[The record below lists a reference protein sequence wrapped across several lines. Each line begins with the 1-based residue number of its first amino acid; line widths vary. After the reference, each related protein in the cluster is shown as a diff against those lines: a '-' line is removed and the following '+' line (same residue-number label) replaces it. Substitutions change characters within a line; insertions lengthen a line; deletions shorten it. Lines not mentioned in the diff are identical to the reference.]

1 MLKNNKL
8 LYILPEMSFTAT
20 VGETPKQDYYFV
32 QTFHQING
40 EFMRD
45 ENFIHESLKK
55 LFERVEEAQYTL
67 VLPDFLFTDTIVNVP
82 ETDDVK
88 IAQYLRDQLLPR
100 IEVSTFSH
108 ETRTSVLLQR
118 KTTAKVQLSAFE
130 KELAASLKL
139 AIGSRDITID
149 EIVPLSWAL
158 KAAVSLEPS
167 LTIAQVGERLYL
179 AEHYIGINQ
188 TISTPINDLDVLAES
203 VRTLKGSDPNLQT
216 TYLFTSQLVEEKLKK
231 FLLKTLP
238 VQQLTEPIEEEAK
251 IPPYVKQIIEVTART
266 LSLSDFAVPRF
277 TLQADDLLGQI
288 PALPV
293 TQAEE
298 TTETKVEPETSVES
312 IDNHDNQSTKE
323 QAAEVAAVATA
334 VARSLDLETASDAA
348 LASPTAKQ
356 SQSPADSTTSAA
368 KSAVAL
374 DSEKETPQQA
384 SESEVSEPAQP
395 AAAEQ
400 ASEVPATT
408 ATPPQV
414 ATASLNREPT
424 LTQAAVSAESVAVD
438 AKSEASSSTSQ
449 AEVTAQASPVLVE
462 SAPAIAAKPETPAL
476 ASASTPAQLKQP
488 ETPVLS
494 QPAKVEQ
501 LPSNE
506 AMPRL
511 SFMSPKQTAT
521 SETISATNNPS
532 SQDTEA
538 TKNDKTSAKND
549 KKDDKI
555 SASKQSTSKKKGS
568 MSSFIKK
575 LLLFLLIFVIVIAI
589 GIGVGVLIL
598 SMTDKDFFKRDDLP
612 EPEMSALPT
621 PEPEEVPVPEE
632 SSPEA
637 EIVEEEEEIDPAE
650 FSLKVVNATGV
661 AGLAGKAKTALE
673 SAGFSGVQTGNA
685 AGEYETEGT
694 FVLMKE
700 KNSALIKALE
710 QATGRTMNYDED
722 VDVEDKAGSFDAVI
736 VLNEE

>member
-1 MLKNNKL
+1 
-8 LYILPEMSFTAT
+8 
-20 VGETPKQDYYFV
+20 
-32 QTFHQING
+32 
-40 EFMRD
+40 
-45 ENFIHESLKK
+45 
-55 LFERVEEAQYTL
+55 
-67 VLPDFLFTDTIVNVP
+67 
-82 ETDDVK
+82 
-88 IAQYLRDQLLPR
+88 
-100 IEVSTFSH
+100 
-108 ETRTSVLLQR
+108 
-118 KTTAKVQLSAFE
+118 
-130 KELAASLKL
+130 
-139 AIGSRDITID
+139 
-149 EIVPLSWAL
+149 
-158 KAAVSLEPS
+158 
-167 LTIAQVGERLYL
+167 
-179 AEHYIGINQ
+179 
-188 TISTPINDLDVLAES
+188 
-203 VRTLKGSDPNLQT
+203 
-216 TYLFTSQLVEEKLKK
+216 
-231 FLLKTLP
+231 
-238 VQQLTEPIEEEAK
+238 
-251 IPPYVKQIIEVTART
+251 
-266 LSLSDFAVPRF
+266 
-277 TLQADDLLGQI
+277 
-288 PALPV
+288 
-293 TQAEE
+293 
-298 TTETKVEPETSVES
+298 
-312 IDNHDNQSTKE
+312 
-323 QAAEVAAVATA
+323 
-334 VARSLDLETASDAA
+334 
-348 LASPTAKQ
+348 
-356 SQSPADSTTSAA
+356 
-368 KSAVAL
+368 
-374 DSEKETPQQA
+374 
-384 SESEVSEPAQP
+384 
-395 AAAEQ
+395 
-400 ASEVPATT
+400 
-408 ATPPQV
+408 
-414 ATASLNREPT
+414 
-424 LTQAAVSAESVAVD
+424 
-438 AKSEASSSTSQ
+438 
-449 AEVTAQASPVLVE
+449 
-462 SAPAIAAKPETPAL
+462 
-476 ASASTPAQLKQP
+476 
-488 ETPVLS
+488 
-494 QPAKVEQ
+494 
-501 LPSNE
+501 
-506 AMPRL
+506 MPRL

>member
-139 AIGSRDITID
+139 AIGSRDIVID

-216 TYLFTSQLVEEKLKK
+216 TYLFTSELVEEKLKK

-266 LSLSDFAVPRF
+266 LSLTDFAVPRF

-288 PALPV
+288 PSLPV
-293 TQAEE
+293 SQSM

-312 IDNHDNQSTKE
+312 IENQSANA
-323 QAAEVAAVATA
+323 QADEVAAVATA
-334 VARSLDLETASDAA
+334 VARSLDLEATSEVAESSTTTAQVA
-348 LASPTAKQ
+348 Q
-356 SQSPADSTTSAA
+356 SQPEVASATSTS
-368 KSAVAL
+368 KS
-374 DSEKETPQQA
+374 ET
-384 SESEVSEPAQP
+384 VSEPAEKLVKSSTEKTTDEALKTTVPESNETTKTEVTAPQT
-395 AAAEQ
+395 AAA
-400 ASEVPATT
+400 
-408 ATPPQV
+408 
-414 ATASLNREPT
+414 SLTHEPT
-424 LTQAAVSAESVAVD
+424 LTQAMPSTQPATSN
-438 AKSEASSSTSQ
+438 AKSQS
-449 AEVTAQASPVLVE
+449 ASPSPKVE
-462 SAPAIAAKPETPAL
+462 AAMQPQTPPTQTVSAIAAKAEAPSLAPA
-476 ASASTPAQLKQP
+476 PAPTQLKQP

-494 QPAKVEQ
+494 QPAKVAQ
-501 LPSNE
+501 LSANE

-511 SFMSPKQTAT
+511 SFMSPKAAT
-521 SETISATNNPS
+521 TPEIASVSDSPS
-532 SQDTEA
+532 SQDTEEI
-538 TKNDKTSAKND
+538 KNDKTSIKND

-555 SASKQSTSKKKGS
+555 SPSKKSTSKKKGS

-598 SMTDKDFFKRDDLP
+598 SMSDKDFFKTDDLP

-621 PEPEEVPVPEE
+621 PEPEEVPAPIE

-637 EIVEEEEEIDPAE
+637 EVVEPEEEIDPAE

-673 SAGFSGVQTGNA
+673 SAGFSNVQTGNA

-700 KNSALIKALE
+700 KNSALIKVLE
-710 QATGRTMNYDED
+710 QATERTMNYDED